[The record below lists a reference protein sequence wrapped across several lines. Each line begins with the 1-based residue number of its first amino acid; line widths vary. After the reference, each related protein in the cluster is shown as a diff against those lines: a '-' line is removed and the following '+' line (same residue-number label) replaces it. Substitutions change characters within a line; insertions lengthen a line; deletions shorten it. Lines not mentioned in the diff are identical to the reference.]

1 MRFCIKA
8 IEGSVEKLPG
18 VNSVKVN
25 LDSGNV
31 KVEFNPDM
39 YNNI

>member
-1 MRFCIKA
+1 MKA

-18 VNSVKVN
+18 VNTVKEN
-25 LDSGNV
+25 LDSGTV
-31 KVEFNPDM
+31 EVEFNPDM